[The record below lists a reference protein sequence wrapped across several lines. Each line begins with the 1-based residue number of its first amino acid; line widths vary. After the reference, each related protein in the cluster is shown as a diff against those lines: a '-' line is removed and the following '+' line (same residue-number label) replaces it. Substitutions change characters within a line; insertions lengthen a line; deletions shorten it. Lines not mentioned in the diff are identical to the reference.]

1 MSYDFPEPITKL
13 PRAAIPLEGV
23 TAYLSQAAT
32 QQIIFMHFEKDVDLP
47 EHSHAAQVGIVLE
60 GTIELVIGG
69 RKHLFSK
76 GDQYYIPEGTPHS
89 GKIHAGYAD
98 ITFFGEPHRPS
109 IVRSWARTF
118 SAVECSDPMRRCAPG
133 TPP

>member
-23 TAYLSQAAT
+23 TAYLSQAT
-32 QQIIFMHFEKDVDLP
+32 THQIIFMHFEKDVDLP
-47 EHSHAAQVGIVLE
+47 EHSHAAQVGMVLE

-98 ITFFGEPHRPS
+98 ITFFGEPHRYASEASGP
-109 IVRSWARTF
+109 
-118 SAVECSDPMRRCAPG
+118 
-133 TPP
+133 TPAEEE